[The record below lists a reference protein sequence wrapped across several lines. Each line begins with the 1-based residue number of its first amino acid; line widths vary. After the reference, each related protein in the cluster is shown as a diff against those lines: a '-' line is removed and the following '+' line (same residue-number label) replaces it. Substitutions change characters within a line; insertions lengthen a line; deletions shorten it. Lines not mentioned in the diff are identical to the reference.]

1 MKKHRDQPDTA
12 APKREPY
19 RVHLPGMLI
28 EGEIGLGDLIKKTT
42 YKIGIQ
48 RCGGRAAGRGAQ
60 PLGHVIPVIE
70 TT

>member
-28 EGEIGLGDLIKKTT
+28 VGEIGLGDLIKNTT

-48 RCGGRAAGRGAQ
+48 PCGGCEQRAAALNRWVT
-60 PLGHVIPVIE
+60 LSRS
-70 TT
+70 

>member
-28 EGEIGLGDLIKKTT
+28 EGEIGLGDLKTT

-48 RCGGRAAGRGAQ
+48 PLRRMRAAGRGAQ